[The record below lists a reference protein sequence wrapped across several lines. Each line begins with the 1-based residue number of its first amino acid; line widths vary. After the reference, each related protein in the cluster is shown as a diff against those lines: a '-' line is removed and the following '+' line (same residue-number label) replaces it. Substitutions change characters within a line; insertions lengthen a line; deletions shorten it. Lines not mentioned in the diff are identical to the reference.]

1 MTTNAAS
8 RADTIPMDAAAIAAF
23 QHDGVILLPG
33 VFDAGWVEFMRGAVE
48 AAMAAPGPLSDNFVK
63 DPAKGKFFGEHFLWV
78 RLPAFRRL
86 ALESPLPP
94 IAAALMRSERAVL
107 AWDQVFVKE
116 PRTDAESHWHQD
128 QPYAWV
134 DGRQNV
140 SFWVALD
147 EVTRESGAVQFVT
160 GSHRWGKWYEP
171 KSFHPDR
178 QYASGDYEP
187 MPDFSK
193 LAAQHEI
200 VHHDMRPGD
209 VVGFHLSIIH
219 YAPGNATA
227 RRRRAISLRYAG
239 DDATYAVRK
248 RGPKLPRD
256 PGLKPGD
263 PLGGELFPQAWPR
276 AGAAALHA

>member
-1 MTTNAAS
+1 MTTTGADAADKLRIDAGAAS
-8 RADTIPMDAAAIAAF
+8 AF
-23 QHDGVILLPG
+23 ARDGVILLPG
-33 VFDAGWVEFMRGAVE
+33 VFDAAWVELMRDAVE

-63 DPAKGKFFGEHFLWV
+63 DPSKGKFYGEHFLWL
-78 RLPAFRRL
+78 RLPSFRRI
-86 ALESPLPP
+86 ALDSPLPP
-94 IAAALMRSERAVL
+94 IAAALMRSKTAVL

-116 PRTDAESHWHQD
+116 PHTDAESHWHQ
-128 QPYAWV
+128 
-134 DGRQNV
+134 NV
-140 SFWVALD
+140 SFWIALD
-147 EVTRESGAVQFVT
+147 DVTRESGAVQFVL

-178 QYASGDYEP
+178 QYASGEYEP
-187 MPDFSK
+187 MPDFSR
-193 LAAQHEI
+193 LGDRHTV
-200 VHHDMRPGD
+200 VHHDMKPGD

-256 PGLKPGD
+256 PGLAPGD
-263 PLGGELFPQAWPR
+263 PLGGDLFPRAWPPA
-276 AGAAALHA
+276 AGSAHA